1 MWGRYSFW
9 LLLAACVVVA
19 AAVWGLNVKK
29 NVAELKREAENL
41 AELEKEAQR
50 TAAVGIG
57 PATLKSFE
65 AAQEELWGKLRA
77 LEDRFLAIDED
88 NLDHWFDGLDLDWRK
103 LPKPEAFRRQF
114 ALARDQQIREVNT
127 LLKER
132 GFDGALYSPP
142 APVWLTA
149 DKLPK
154 AKALKRIQ
162 RAFWIEDR
170 IVRALARFGAVLS
183 GAVEGGEQESEMG
196 SDPAGGL
203 FDRIRYTVKVH
214 CPADQVL
221 NTAHA
226 FDRPFEVTH
235 EGGEKE
241 TMSLPFVVDNI
252 SIKRLALDSV
262 TANRYKGTPP
272 VEVDF
277 FLTVLDFRP
286 ERARAGR

>member
-1 MWGRYSFW
+1 MWGKYSFW

-19 AAVWGLNVKK
+19 AVVWGFNVKR
-29 NVAELKREAENL
+29 NVAELERATENL

-57 PATLKSFE
+57 PATLKSLE
-65 AAQEELWGKLRA
+65 AAQDNLWGSLRD
-77 LEDRFLAIDED
+77 LEERFLVIDED
-88 NLDHWFDGLDLDWRK
+88 NLDHWFDGLDLDWNK
-103 LPKPEAFRRQF
+103 LPKPENFRRQF
-114 ALARDQQIREVNT
+114 ALARDQQIREVNGI
-127 LLKER
+127 LKER
-132 GFDGALYSPP
+132 GFDGALFSPP
-142 APVWLTA
+142 DPAWLSI
-149 DKLPK
+149 DKPLK
-154 AKALKRIQ
+154 AKALKAIQ
-162 RAFWIEDR
+162 RTFWIEDR
-170 IVRALARFGAVLS
+170 IVRALARFGAVPI
-183 GAVEGGEQESEMG
+183 GAMDGGDEEAVMG

-214 CPADQVL
+214 CPAEQAL

-235 EGGEKE
+235 ENGDKE

-252 SIKRLALDSV
+252 SIKRLALDPV
-262 TANRYKGTPP
+262 TANRYKGPPP
-272 VEVDF
+272 VEMRF